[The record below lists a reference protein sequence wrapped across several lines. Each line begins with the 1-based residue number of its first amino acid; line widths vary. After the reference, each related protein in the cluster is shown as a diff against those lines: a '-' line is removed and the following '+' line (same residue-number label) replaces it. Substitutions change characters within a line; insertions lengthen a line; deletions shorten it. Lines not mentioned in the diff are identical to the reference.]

1 MKKYLYI
8 AFMALGLPLTSF
20 ANAELMQ
27 IVAFSWDETNEK
39 LIPFSFGSGTAIA
52 NDLVITNKHVV
63 EVGTQIADF
72 VLLCPGQTQETSAVE
87 CNVAAGVSAL
97 HSQMDVALVRP
108 LDPADFLLSVRV
120 SNAIRSKDD
129 IVRVVGF
136 PVPDDSSAQNFGNT
150 KTLAAF
156 EAWQE
161 DPAKGLDFK
170 GDSPTTTRGKV
181 LARFKLQNT
190 GELFTQTDARVNF
203 GNSGGGGF

>member
-1 MKKYLYI
+1 M
-8 AFMALGLPLTSF
+8 
-20 ANAELMQ
+20 
-27 IVAFSWDETNEK
+27 
-39 LIPFSFGSGTAIA
+39 
-52 NDLVITNKHVV
+52 
-63 EVGTQIADF
+63 
-72 VLLCPGQTQETSAVE
+72 
-87 CNVAAGVSAL
+87 
-97 HSQMDVALVRP
+97 
-108 LDPADFLLSVRV
+108 
-120 SNAIRSKDD
+120 
-129 IVRVVGF
+129 RVVGF